1 MLKDFRKGVEKPFEN
16 QNLLAFNIGLSCKS
30 PHDFNSSNSS
40 VIKDIKY
47 YEKIVNYLN
56 EISF

>member
-1 MLKDFRKGVEKPFEN
+1 MLKDFRKVVEKPFEN

-30 PHDFNSSNSS
+30 PYNFNSSNAS

>member
-1 MLKDFRKGVEKPFEN
+1 MLKDFRKGVEKLFEN
-16 QNLLAFNIGLSCKS
+16 QNLIAFNIGLSCKS
-30 PHDFNSSNSS
+30 PHDFNSSNAS